1 VTRSTARIAAAV
13 VIAVPLLAYPLVVGS
28 DGARFPSPED
38 CVRIAPP
45 GETAPLDL
53 VFGRRDTP
61 AEAEELLER
70 VRGIGYADAE
80 MRDDGCGR
88 WKVFYEGIEFYA
100 QGASS
105 AAQARAAGLEAW
117 LELEPPGGS

>member
-1 VTRSTARIAAAV
+1 MTDDRSR
-13 VIAVPLLAYPLVVGS
+13 
-28 DGARFPSPED
+28 
-38 CVRIAPP
+38 
-45 GETAPLDL
+45 
-53 VFGRRDTP
+53 TP
-61 AEAEELLER
+61 ADVSVAEMEKLLER

-80 MRDDGCGR
+80 LRGDGCGR
-88 WKVFYEGIEFYA
+88 WKVLYAGIEYYE